1 MSDNQ
6 KIILKIIGL
15 LERYS
20 GSPDKT
26 ERIVELLV
34 REGFDEAAIAEI
46 VSFFSQPAPERLM
59 QTEELATPNDMDG
72 MRVFTLY
79 ECAAMT
85 ESAREHLVR
94 YHYLGLIDSKETE
107 EIINLAMRNETQVD
121 EETMMRIIAMVSG
134 TDIDLS
140 HQSPYF

>member
-6 KIILKIIGL
+6 KVILKIIAL
-15 LERYS
+15 LERYA
-20 GSPDKT
+20 GSPDRT

-34 REGFDEAAIAEI
+34 GEGFDEAAIAEI
-46 VSFFSQPAPERLM
+46 VSFFSQPVPEHTM
-59 QTEELATPNDMDG
+59 QSEELTTPSDMDG
-72 MRVFTLY
+72 MRIFTLY

-85 ESAREHLVR
+85 ESAREHLIR
-94 YHYLGLIDSKETE
+94 YQYLGLIDGKETE

-134 TDIDLS
+134 TDIDIN

>member
-6 KIILKIIGL
+6 KVILKIIAL
-15 LERYS
+15 LERYA
-20 GSPDKT
+20 GSPDRT

-34 REGFDEAAIAEI
+34 GEGFDEAAIAEI
-46 VSFFSQPAPERLM
+46 VSFFSQPAPEHTM
-59 QTEELATPNDMDG
+59 QSEELTTPSDMDG
-72 MRVFTLY
+72 MRIFTLY

-85 ESAREHLVR
+85 ESAREHLIR
-94 YHYLGLIDSKETE
+94 YQYLGLIDGKETE

-134 TDIDLS
+134 TDIDIN